1 MGAASIPMPA
11 KAMCPNCGQ
20 KARGASHLC
29 DPVKVEREQ
38 RRVAA
43 LAKVQ
48 AK

>member
-1 MGAASIPMPA
+1 MSGRRFPMPA
-11 KAMCPNCGQ
+11 KSMCPNCGA
-20 KARGASHLC
+20 KSRGPAHLC

-43 LAKVQ
+43 LAKLQ